1 MGDELGKILKM
12 IESGVIT
19 SEDGQAL
26 IKVIDTAHRKVN
38 EVNQGMTGR
47 FLHINVDSHD
57 KEEEVI
63 EINIPLNLARSV
75 LKMGFIQKQIKA
87 QTRTGIGNPENTV
100 WKPSSHIP
108 AVISNLWSFPV
119 ALTSGISISVN

>member
-1 MGDELGKILKM
+1 MDDELGKNLKM

-26 IKVIDTAHRKVN
+26 IKVIDTSHRKVN
-38 EVNQGMTGR
+38 QVNQGITVR

-87 QTRTGIGNPENTV
+87 QTRTGIEPDLDEM
-100 WKPSSHIP
+100 IDLL
-108 AVISNLWSFPV
+108 NLD
-119 ALTSGISISVN
+119 SIGDLITIDRNLVNVRIWID

>member
-63 EINIPLNLARSV
+63 EINIPLNFARSV

-87 QTRTGIGNPENTV
+87 QTRTGIELDLDEMIDLLNLDSIGDLIT
-100 WKPSSHIP
+100 ID
-108 AVISNLWSFPV
+108 SNSANVRIW
-119 ALTSGISISVN
+119 ID

>member
-38 EVNQGMTGR
+38 EVKTGR
-47 FLHINVDSHD
+47 FLHINVYSHD

-87 QTRTGIGNPENTV
+87 QTRTGIEPDLDEM
-100 WKPSSHIP
+100 IDLL
-108 AVISNLWSFPV
+108 NLD
-119 ALTSGISISVN
+119 SIGDLITIDRNSVNVRIWID

>member
-63 EINIPLNLARSV
+63 EINIPLNFARSV

-87 QTRTGIGNPENTV
+87 QTRTGIELDLDEM
-100 WKPSSHIP
+100 IDLL
-108 AVISNLWSFPV
+108 NLD
-119 ALTSGISISVN
+119 SIGDLITIDRNSANVRIWID

>member
-57 KEEEVI
+57 KEEVI

-87 QTRTGIGNPENTV
+87 QTGTGIELDLDEM
-100 WKPSSHIP
+100 IDLL
-108 AVISNLWSFPV
+108 NLD
-119 ALTSGISISVN
+119 SIGDLMTIDRNSANVRIWID

>member
-1 MGDELGKILKM
+1 MDDELGKILKM

-57 KEEEVI
+57 KEEEEVI

-87 QTRTGIGNPENTV
+87 QTRTGIELDLDEMIDLLNLDSIGDLIT
-100 WKPSSHIP
+100 ID
-108 AVISNLWSFPV
+108 SNSANVRIW
-119 ALTSGISISVN
+119 ID

>member
-26 IKVIDTAHRKVN
+26 IKVIDTAHRKFN

-63 EINIPLNLARSV
+63 EINIPLNFARSV

-87 QTRTGIGNPENTV
+87 QTRTGIELDLDEM
-100 WKPSSHIP
+100 IDLL
-108 AVISNLWSFPV
+108 NLD
-119 ALTSGISISVN
+119 SIGDLITIDRNSANVRIWID

>member
-26 IKVIDTAHRKVN
+26 IKVIDTAHRKDN

-87 QTRTGIGNPENTV
+87 QTRTGIEPDLDEM
-100 WKPSSHIP
+100 IDLL
-108 AVISNLWSFPV
+108 NLD
-119 ALTSGISISVN
+119 SIGDLITIDRNSVNVRIWID

>member
-1 MGDELGKILKM
+1 MDDELGKILKM

-26 IKVIDTAHRKVN
+26 IKVIDTAYRKVN

-87 QTRTGIGNPENTV
+87 QTRTGIELDLDEMIDLLNLDSIGDLIT
-100 WKPSSHIP
+100 ID
-108 AVISNLWSFPV
+108 SNSANVRIW
-119 ALTSGISISVN
+119 ID

>member
-87 QTRTGIGNPENTV
+87 QTRTGIELDLDEMIDLLNLDSIGDLIT
-100 WKPSSHIP
+100 ID
-108 AVISNLWSFPV
+108 SNSANVRIW
-119 ALTSGISISVN
+119 ID

>member
-1 MGDELGKILKM
+1 MDDELGKILKM

-38 EVNQGMTGR
+38 QVNQGMTGR

-63 EINIPLNLARSV
+63 EINIPLNFARSV

-87 QTRTGIGNPENTV
+87 QTRTGIELDLDEM
-100 WKPSSHIP
+100 IDLL
-108 AVISNLWSFPV
+108 NLD
-119 ALTSGISISVN
+119 SIGDLITIDRNSANVRIWID

>member
-1 MGDELGKILKM
+1 MDDELGKILKM

-26 IKVIDTAHRKVN
+26 IKVIDTAHRKFN

-87 QTRTGIGNPENTV
+87 QTRTGIELDLDEM
-100 WKPSSHIP
+100 IDLL
-108 AVISNLWSFPV
+108 NLD
-119 ALTSGISISVN
+119 SIGDLITIDRNSANVRIWID

>member
-1 MGDELGKILKM
+1 MDDELGKILKM

-57 KEEEVI
+57 KEEEEVI

-87 QTRTGIGNPENTV
+87 QTGTGIELDLDEMIDLLNLDYIGDLMT
-100 WKPSSHIP
+100 ID
-108 AVISNLWSFPV
+108 SNSANVRIW
-119 ALTSGISISVN
+119 ID

>member
-87 QTRTGIGNPENTV
+87 QTRTGIEPDLDEMIDLLNQD
-100 WKPSSHIP
+100 
-108 AVISNLWSFPV
+108 
-119 ALTSGISISVN
+119 SIGDLITIDRNSVNVRIWID

>member
-47 FLHINVDSHD
+47 FLHINVDSH
-57 KEEEVI
+57 
-63 EINIPLNLARSV
+63 
-75 LKMGFIQKQIKA
+75 
-87 QTRTGIGNPENTV
+87 
-100 WKPSSHIP
+100 
-108 AVISNLWSFPV
+108 
-119 ALTSGISISVN
+119 

>member
-26 IKVIDTAHRKVN
+26 ITVIDTAHRKVN

-57 KEEEVI
+57 KEEEEEVI

-87 QTRTGIGNPENTV
+87 QTRTGIEPDLDEM
-100 WKPSSHIP
+100 IDLL
-108 AVISNLWSFPV
+108 NLD
-119 ALTSGISISVN
+119 SIGDLITIDRNSVNVRIWID

>member
-19 SEDGQAL
+19 SEDGQSL

-87 QTRTGIGNPENTV
+87 QTRTGIEPDLDEM
-100 WKPSSHIP
+100 IDLL
-108 AVISNLWSFPV
+108 NLD
-119 ALTSGISISVN
+119 SIGDLITIDRNSVNVRIWID

>member
-87 QTRTGIGNPENTV
+87 QTRTGIELDLDEM
-100 WKPSSHIP
+100 IDLL
-108 AVISNLWSFPV
+108 NLD
-119 ALTSGISISVN
+119 SIGDLMTIDRNSANVRIWID

>member
-1 MGDELGKILKM
+1 MDDELGKILKM

-26 IKVIDTAHRKVN
+26 IKVIDTVHRKVN

-75 LKMGFIQKQIKA
+75 LKMGFIQKQIKV
-87 QTRTGIGNPENTV
+87 QTRTGIEPDLDEM
-100 WKPSSHIP
+100 IDLL
-108 AVISNLWSFPV
+108 NLD
-119 ALTSGISISVN
+119 SIGDLITIDRNSANVRIWID

>member
-1 MGDELGKILKM
+1 MDDELGKILKM

-57 KEEEVI
+57 KEEEEEVI

-87 QTRTGIGNPENTV
+87 QTRTGIEPDLDEM
-100 WKPSSHIP
+100 IDLL
-108 AVISNLWSFPV
+108 NLD
-119 ALTSGISISVN
+119 SIGDLITIDRNSVNVRIWID

>member
-26 IKVIDTAHRKVN
+26 IKVIDTAQRKVN

-87 QTRTGIGNPENTV
+87 QTRTGIEPDLDEM
-100 WKPSSHIP
+100 IDLL
-108 AVISNLWSFPV
+108 NLD
-119 ALTSGISISVN
+119 SIGDLITIDRNSVNVRIWID

>member
-57 KEEEVI
+57 KEEVI

-87 QTRTGIGNPENTV
+87 QTRTGIELDLDEM
-100 WKPSSHIP
+100 IDLL
-108 AVISNLWSFPV
+108 NLD
-119 ALTSGISISVN
+119 SIGDLITIDRNSVNVRIWID

>member
-1 MGDELGKILKM
+1 MDDELGKILKM

-87 QTRTGIGNPENTV
+87 QTRTGIELDLDEMIDLLNLDSIGDLIT
-100 WKPSSHIP
+100 ID
-108 AVISNLWSFPV
+108 SNSANVRIW
-119 ALTSGISISVN
+119 ID

>member
-26 IKVIDTAHRKVN
+26 IKVIDTAYRKVN

-87 QTRTGIGNPENTV
+87 QTRTGIEPDLDEM
-100 WKPSSHIP
+100 IDLL
-108 AVISNLWSFPV
+108 NLD
-119 ALTSGISISVN
+119 SIGDLITIDRNSVNVRIWID

>member
-12 IESGVIT
+12 LESGVIT

-57 KEEEVI
+57 KEEVI

-87 QTRTGIGNPENTV
+87 QTRTGIEPDLDEM
-100 WKPSSHIP
+100 IDLL
-108 AVISNLWSFPV
+108 NLD
-119 ALTSGISISVN
+119 SIGDLITIDRNSVNVRIWID

>member
-47 FLHINVDSHD
+47 FLYINVDSHD

-87 QTRTGIGNPENTV
+87 QTRTGIELDLDEM
-100 WKPSSHIP
+100 IDLL
-108 AVISNLWSFPV
+108 NLD
-119 ALTSGISISVN
+119 SIGDLITIDRNSVNVRIWID

>member
-63 EINIPLNLARSV
+63 EINIPLNFARSV

-87 QTRTGIGNPENTV
+87 QTRTGIELDLDEM
-100 WKPSSHIP
+100 IDLL
-108 AVISNLWSFPV
+108 NLD
-119 ALTSGISISVN
+119 SIGDLITIDRNSVNVRIWID

>member
-57 KEEEVI
+57 KEEEEEVI

-87 QTRTGIGNPENTV
+87 QTRTGIEPDLDEM
-100 WKPSSHIP
+100 IDLL
-108 AVISNLWSFPV
+108 NLD
-119 ALTSGISISVN
+119 SIGDLITIDRNSVNVRIWID

>member
-57 KEEEVI
+57 KEEEEVI

-75 LKMGFIQKQIKA
+75 LKMGFIQKQIKE
-87 QTRTGIGNPENTV
+87 QTRTGIEPDLDEM
-100 WKPSSHIP
+100 IDLL
-108 AVISNLWSFPV
+108 NLD
-119 ALTSGISISVN
+119 SIGDLITIDRNSVNVRIWID

>member
-57 KEEEVI
+57 KEEEEVI

-87 QTRTGIGNPENTV
+87 QTRTGIEPDLDEM
-100 WKPSSHIP
+100 IDLL
-108 AVISNLWSFPV
+108 NLD
-119 ALTSGISISVN
+119 SIGDLITIDRNSVNVRIWID

>member
-47 FLHINVDSHD
+47 FLYINVDSHD

-87 QTRTGIGNPENTV
+87 QTRTGIELDLDEM
-100 WKPSSHIP
+100 IDLL
-108 AVISNLWSFPV
+108 NLD
-119 ALTSGISISVN
+119 SIGDLITIDRNSANVRIWID

>member
-87 QTRTGIGNPENTV
+87 QTRTGIELDLDEM
-100 WKPSSHIP
+100 IDLL
-108 AVISNLWSFPV
+108 NLD
-119 ALTSGISISVN
+119 SIGDLITIDRNSANVRIWID

>member
-1 MGDELGKILKM
+1 MDDELGKILKM

-38 EVNQGMTGR
+38 QVNQGMTGR

-57 KEEEVI
+57 KEEEEVI
-63 EINIPLNLARSV
+63 EINIPLNFARSV

-87 QTRTGIGNPENTV
+87 QTRTGIELDLDEM
-100 WKPSSHIP
+100 IDLL
-108 AVISNLWSFPV
+108 NLD
-119 ALTSGISISVN
+119 SIGDLITIDRNSVNVRIWID

>member
-57 KEEEVI
+57 KEEEEVI
-63 EINIPLNLARSV
+63 EINIPLNFARSV

-87 QTRTGIGNPENTV
+87 QTRTGIEPDLDEM
-100 WKPSSHIP
+100 IDLL
-108 AVISNLWSFPV
+108 NLD
-119 ALTSGISISVN
+119 SIGDLITIDRNSVNVRIWID

>member
-19 SEDGQAL
+19 SEDGHAL

-87 QTRTGIGNPENTV
+87 QTRTGIEPDLDEM
-100 WKPSSHIP
+100 IDLL
-108 AVISNLWSFPV
+108 NLD
-119 ALTSGISISVN
+119 SIGDLITIDRNSVNVRIWID